1 MRIAVHQGGAAGPG
15 DALARADA
23 LAAAAAARGA
33 ELLVLPQL
41 FLDHPRGELSDGP
54 AARAL
59 AASARARGVA
69 ILCGYAESCTGRLHD
84 AALLVD
90 ARGCALANYR
100 RVHLVP
106 ETDEPRFAP
115 GAWLNVAVLAGRRV
129 GILIGADVEG
139 PETARA
145 LALAGAEILLV
156 LGRSRAGDGRLLD
169 AILPARAAENR
180 CGLAFANGECR
191 LAGAPAARLLAPDG
205 AELALAEAPAG
216 LAVASVPVAARADR
230 HRRDVLR
237 RPRLYQRLVAP
248 MPDEGGPRL

>member
-1 MRIAVHQGGAAGPG
+1 MRVAVHQGAADQAGTLG
-15 DALARADA
+15 LADRI
-23 LAAAAAARGA
+23 AAAARGA

-41 FLDHPRGELSDGP
+41 FLDHAGGEPSDGP

-59 AASARARGVA
+59 AGIARAHRLA

-84 AALLVD
+84 AALLID
-90 ARGCALANYR
+90 AGGCAIANYR

-106 ETDEPRFAP
+106 ELDEPRLAP
-115 GAWLNVAVLAGRRV
+115 GAWLNIALLAGRRV
-129 GILIGADVEG
+129 GILIGRDVEG

-145 LALAGAEILLV
+145 LALAGAELLLV
-156 LGRSRAGDGRLLD
+156 IARFGSAAAGMVE

-180 CGLAFANGECR
+180 CALAFANGA
-191 LAGAPAARLLAPDG
+191 AGPASRLLAADG
-205 AELALAEAPAG
+205 STLALATGG
-216 LAVASVPVAARADR
+216 LALAAVEVASRAER
-230 HRRDVLR
+230 HGRDLLR